1 MKGLNGGLLVI
12 KKEGYRFMGL
22 FRYSRERVQFV
33 SKAHVTLISR
43 GESSGLPEMMK
54 SIEMGRLIADKA
66 CDS

>member
-1 MKGLNGGLLVI
+1 
-12 KKEGYRFMGL
+12 MGL